1 MISYKDGDKPSV
13 SDIIDSKGQE
23 HWDRCAEEKR
33 DGEPKPITNFN
44 SFAQA
49 MAKMLEAG
57 EKAMK
62 KPKPKK

>member
-23 HWDRCAEEKR
+23 HFDRCAEEKR
-33 DGEPKPITNFN
+33 DGEVKPITNFN
-44 SFAQA
+44 NLGLAIE
-49 MAKMLEAG
+49 KLLKAG
-57 EKAMK
+57 EEAMN